1 MSCVQECTLLRSG
14 HHPLNFK
21 SCALKL
27 RHRVLPS
34 RKVSW
39 EVWKLASKVEGDML
53 KIVLFEVSVVTL
65 MKMNEDGHD
74 FARVH
79 RE

>member
-1 MSCVQECTLLRSG
+1 M
-14 HHPLNFK
+14 
-21 SCALKL
+21 
-27 RHRVLPS
+27 
-34 RKVSW
+34 W
-39 EVWKLASKVEGDML
+39 ELTPEVEGDVL

-65 MKMNEDGHD
+65 VKMNEDGHD

>member
-1 MSCVQECTLLRSG
+1 MQHATFEEVNG
-14 HHPLNFK
+14 VPL
-21 SCALKL
+21 A
-27 RHRVLPS
+27 
-34 RKVSW
+34 W

-53 KIVLFEVSVVTL
+53 KIVLFEVSVVAL
-65 MKMNEDGHD
+65 MEMNEDGHD

>member
-1 MSCVQECTLLRSG
+1 MIQSSSASYL
-14 HHPLNFK
+14 
-21 SCALKL
+21 A
-27 RHRVLPS
+27 
-34 RKVSW
+34 W

-79 RE
+79 RDSTTTH